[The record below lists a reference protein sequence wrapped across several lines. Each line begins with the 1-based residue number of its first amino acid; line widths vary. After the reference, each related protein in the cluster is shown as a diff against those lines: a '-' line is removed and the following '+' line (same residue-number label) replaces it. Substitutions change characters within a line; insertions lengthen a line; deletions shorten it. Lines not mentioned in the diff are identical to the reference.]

1 MTATDKEREAMG
13 SRVIDRFGGACGLL
27 SVVLIILG
35 NDVLGVNPGART
47 LSASRAEIAL
57 YVAAHPLTTAN
68 WVGLYLQVIAVL
80 LLVVFLGRLWG
91 VLRQGEGDSGW
102 LSTVA
107 FGGGLLYV
115 AVQLAALPAA
125 IAAFYRADEG
135 FDPQLV
141 AALIDMNNAA
151 WVVGWPIWALVL
163 AATAAV
169 VLRTRVRPLGLGWAA
184 GGIALLLLGA
194 LARANAGL
202 AVIPWV
208 LTLGWIVVAS
218 IVLTV
223 RAGRPTSGDTSA
235 GPLRAVLE
243 RGTRSSQF

>member
-1 MTATDKEREAMG
+1 MG
-13 SRVIDRFGGACGLL
+13 NRMIDRFGGACGLL

-35 NDVLGVNPGART
+35 NDVLGVDPGART
-47 LSASRAEIAL
+47 LNASRAEIAQ

-68 WVGLYLQVIAVL
+68 WVGLYLQVIAML
-80 LLVVFLGRLWG
+80 LLVVFLDRLWG
-91 VLRQGEGDSGW
+91 VLRQGEGESGW
-102 LSTVA
+102 RSTVA

-169 VLRTRVRPLGLGWAA
+169 VLPTRVLPRWLGWAA
-184 GGIALLLLGA
+184 AAIALLLLGA
-194 LARANAGL
+194 VVRADAGP

-208 LTLGWIVVAS
+208 LTLGWVVVTS
-218 IVLTV
+218 TVLMV
-223 RAGRPTSGDTSA
+223 RAGQPRP
-235 GPLRAVLE
+235 PAV
-243 RGTRSSQF
+243 RRSSHPAAVDAGQRS